1 MSRLAGRFRA
11 VLRARPL
18 PFHPVLFAS
27 YFVLFL
33 YSVNLEEVELGDVL
47 PVLALVGGG
56 MALLLIVA
64 SVIVG
69 DARRAALVLTPVAVA
84 ILAYGHSARLLRPT
98 GIGPT
103 VHQAGWLAIIVLAII
118 VAWRGR
124 RYLGVVTRVLN
135 VASLALVIVSLV
147 SIVPYDLGRVSI
159 GGASALPPVVAPSG
173 NRPDIYWLI
182 FDRYP

>member
-1 MSRLAGRFRA
+1 MTTSPPTAPDAANELRTPASGMNRLADRLRA
-11 VLRARPL
+11 VLRARPW

-56 MALLLIVA
+56 MALVLIVTGA
-64 SVIVG
+64 IVG
-69 DARRAALVLTPVAVA
+69 DARRAALVLTPVVVAV
-84 ILAYGHSARLLRPT
+84 LAYGHSARLLRPT

-103 VHQAGWLAIIVLAII
+103 VHQASWLAIIVLAVL

-124 RYLGVVTRVLN
+124 QYLGGVTRGLN
-135 VASLALVIVSLV
+135 VAS
-147 SIVPYDLGRVSI
+147 
-159 GGASALPPVVAPSG
+159 
-173 NRPDIYWLI
+173 
-182 FDRYP
+182 